1 MRSSVIDVTRYT
13 IGLLPLQLLTV
24 EVVIL
29 STGFPKVDTS
39 LKLLR
44 GKTMIIT
51 KVSMLSKIERSL
63 DLDVTAEEMEAWK
76 SGMYIQDAMPRLNEH
91 EREFIMTGITQKEWD
106 SMGELL

>member
-1 MRSSVIDVTRYT
+1 MIAVIRST
-13 IGLLPLQLLTV
+13 IELLPLQILIA
-24 EVVIL
+24 EDVIL
-29 STGFPKVDTS
+29 FIGLRKVDTS

-51 KVSMLSKIERSL
+51 KVSMFSKIERSL

-91 EREFIMTGITQKEWD
+91 EREFIMTGITEKEWD

>member
-1 MRSSVIDVTRYT
+1 VIAVIRY
-13 IGLLPLQLLTV
+13 IIELLPLQILIA
-24 EVVIL
+24 EDVIL
-29 STGFPKVDTS
+29 FIGLRKVDTS